1 MRLCQF
7 ALIPLFMT
15 VSLLNAADRQT
26 VNAVR
31 IQSPPVIDGKLDE
44 PVWAA
49 LPLMTDFSQYIPR
62 NGAPAT
68 ERSEVR
74 LGYDDSA
81 LYICARLYD
90 RAPDSLLTELSERD
104 GLGDAMADQ
113 FAVHLSPYDDG
124 ANSFYF
130 LVSTADVQHD
140 RRFSASGVD
149 NNWDAVW
156 QSKVRLSDDGWCVEM
171 RIPYA
176 ALRFPAKNVQN
187 WGFNVFRLI
196 KRREEWSSW
205 QPVSNERN
213 AWWYEMGRLDGIQDI
228 QAPMRLSFTPYL
240 SSYAEHNTD
249 EKWASTYRG
258 GLDVKYGI
266 TDGFTLDMTLI
277 PDFGQVQS
285 DDRVLNLTPFET
297 YYAERRPFFTEGTE
311 LFNKGNLF
319 YSRRIGKRPVGYN
332 SAYNQLNPNEIITDN
347 PTETRMINATKIS
360 GRTSGGLGIGVFNAM
375 TSQTEATAKTTVN
388 GETRKIETQPFT
400 NYNLTVVDQA
410 LKNNGYLS
418 VINSNVSREGRSA
431 NVAATAF
438 RLANAGN
445 RYAIEGQ
452 AAISRI
458 DDHGTIN
465 TGYAYDM
472 EIGKVSGQWQYGYE
486 LDVLTDRFDK
496 NDLGFM
502 RHNNLINQEVQL
514 DYNIYKPFGPFRYW
528 YNRFSMSTSRL
539 YNPNAFTDTRFSYEF
554 RTLTKK
560 QWRFNMHA
568 AWVPVEPV
576 DYFEARMPG
585 RKVIFTKFFHNC
597 GGFTTDT
604 RKPLYVRI
612 HGSINLHYDT
622 PHDRAS
628 YFIMAE
634 PYLRLSDRFTVG
646 LEHSYALRTDDLGWV
661 NTAAETGAITFGRR
675 DVTTQITT
683 VVGMYRFNSR
693 ASLNVRL
700 RHYHSRADHNAYFKL
715 QDNGRLADTDYDANH
730 NINYNVFNI
739 DTRLTWNFAPGSELI
754 LAWKNEIDAYG
765 QKPDKDYFRNLR
777 NTLDARQLNSLSL
790 KVLYYLDWH
799 ALRCK

>member
-1 MRLCQF
+1 
-7 ALIPLFMT
+7 MT